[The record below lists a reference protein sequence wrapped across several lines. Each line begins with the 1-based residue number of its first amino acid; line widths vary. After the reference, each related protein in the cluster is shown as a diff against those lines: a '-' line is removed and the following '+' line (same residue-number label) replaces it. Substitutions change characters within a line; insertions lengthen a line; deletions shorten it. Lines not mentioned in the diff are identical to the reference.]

1 MTKKSN
7 LFLLLQRI
15 AVLLLLFSVC
25 RILFLI
31 FNYPYF
37 EDAGTADILL
47 SFLYGL
53 RFDITAIVICN
64 LLLIFLHFF
73 PFLFFY
79 SSWYQKILG
88 FLFYLVNIPLLLLNC
103 IDLVLFRFAGKRATA
118 DVFKIMSFGEDFTNA
133 VPKMILDF
141 WYVLLLFILLVVA
154 LIWLY
159 RKFGL
164 TASAENRI
172 NNLFFRRWV
181 RPLSYLV
188 MAFLVF
194 TGFRGGLQYKPVN
207 ILSASQIGSGQVTAL
222 VLNTPFS
229 VIKSYGKGALT
240 EMHFFPAEEAE
251 RLSPV
256 IHAPKRSSPFRSM
269 NVVVIILESYGKEYI
284 GALNNKSGY
293 TPFLDSLIG
302 NSLVFP
308 NAFAN
313 GKRSIEGI
321 PAILAGIPALM
332 QEPYITSAYAGNTV
346 TSLATVLN
354 SKGYNSTFFHGGTN
368 GTMGFDNFARMAG
381 LRKYFGRKEYGH
393 DDDFDGSWGI
403 YDGPFFQRMVRE
415 CSPMQEPFLSVLFT
429 ISSHHPYKLPAS
441 MESAFPKGTLPIH
454 QSIQYTDFS
463 LKEFFKSAS
472 SQPWYN
478 NTLFVIT
485 ADHTALSEK
494 PFYQNRVG
502 MYSIPVIYFCPDGSL
517 KGNSLR
523 TTQQID
529 ILPSVLDFLH
539 YDKPFFAF
547 GTSVFDSVASGTA
560 VNFIN
565 DSYQLIRDD
574 FTLVLDTISENKLF
588 KFTTDSTLQK
598 NVFTENQTSAVAMEN
613 HLKAIIQQFN
623 HTMLMNKMGTPE
635 YAK

>member
-1 MTKKSN
+1 
-7 LFLLLQRI
+7 
-15 AVLLLLFSVC
+15 
-25 RILFLI
+25 
-31 FNYPYF
+31 
-37 EDAGTADILL
+37 
-47 SFLYGL
+47 
-53 RFDITAIVICN
+53 
-64 LLLIFLHFF
+64 
-73 PFLFFY
+73 
-79 SSWYQKILG
+79 
-88 FLFYLVNIPLLLLNC
+88 
-103 IDLVLFRFAGKRATA
+103 
-118 DVFKIMSFGEDFTNA
+118 
-133 VPKMILDF
+133 
-141 WYVLLLFILLVVA
+141 
-154 LIWLY
+154 
-159 RKFGL
+159 
-164 TASAENRI
+164 
-172 NNLFFRRWV
+172 
-181 RPLSYLV
+181 
-188 MAFLVF
+188 
-194 TGFRGGLQYKPVN
+194 
-207 ILSASQIGSGQVTAL
+207 
-222 VLNTPFS
+222 
-229 VIKSYGKGALT
+229 
-240 EMHFFPAEEAE
+240 
-251 RLSPV
+251 
-256 IHAPKRSSPFRSM
+256 
-269 NVVVIILESYGKEYI
+269 
-284 GALNNKSGY
+284 
-293 TPFLDSLIG
+293 
-302 NSLVFP
+302 
-308 NAFAN
+308 
-313 GKRSIEGI
+313 
-321 PAILAGIPALM
+321 
-332 QEPYITSAYAGNTV
+332 
-346 TSLATVLN
+346 
-354 SKGYNSTFFHGGTN
+354 
-368 GTMGFDNFARMAG
+368 
-381 LRKYFGRKEYGH
+381 
-393 DDDFDGSWGI
+393 
-403 YDGPFFQRMVRE
+403 
-415 CSPMQEPFLSVLFT
+415 
-429 ISSHHPYKLPAS
+429 